1 MDLFPRTFLYIS
13 NLTDMSILSLKVAS
27 FSLASTNFV
36 VEQSSRSLI
45 LSKHHFLN
53 SVLSAEY
60 KRDLGLGGERSP
72 VLGGNG
78 VGIPADQFVVKCYKE
93 SEEGSCDEDRHIPF
107 EVVGQM
113 TIPCL
118 FDRIKEGE
126 VSNLPDKGEGN
137 VHCGVLGTE
146 GYESLCSS
154 SSNNI

>member
-1 MDLFPRTFLYIS
+1 MKL
-13 NLTDMSILSLKVAS
+13 AS
-27 FSLASTNFV
+27 FSLAITNFV
-36 VEQSSRSLI
+36 VEQASKSLI

-53 SVLSAEY
+53 SLLPAEY
-60 KRDLGLGGERSP
+60 KRDLGLGGEKGS

-78 VGIPADQFVVKCYKE
+78 VGIPAEHFVVKCYKE

-107 EVVGQM
+107 EVVGQV

-118 FDRIKEGE
+118 FDRIKEDE

-137 VHCGVLGTE
+137 VDCGVLGTE